1 MSATMH
7 YTYTLTGTEATT
19 GYFSCEPPRGLSFA
33 GGLAWLEE
41 HPADDFMHLWLLR
54 RLATFEQKKI
64 RTMITR
70 ECAGRPVLEALL
82 YELCLLTPRFAALRE
97 RFAPGAPT
105 RLSACTPLPYIKWS
119 LQPDSGLHVRWT
131 ELFRAN
137 MHDHRMLPH
146 PDDEELPPLF
156 DLGSVS
162 ALWLPRNT
170 VPVADLRQQVADRPR
185 DTGWRRP
192 PAQETAM
199 LALERLVEHDVIG
212 GVEMRH
218 VASLSPIALL
228 RQWRLDTGIQAG
240 RNNHTLCGLATT
252 YGRGLSL
259 ADARVSYAMEM
270 VERASSY
277 ASVSVQDGVLQ
288 VTGRACRTPVTVARL
303 SELRARGIEAVD
315 PADFPLEAP
324 YQDEPLHWMEGRS
337 PRPDGEV
344 TVLVPVQM
352 VFLFCNLDEVS
363 LYTAPG
369 STGLASGNIPEE
381 AKVAALT
388 EIIERDA
395 EATMPYSW
403 QRCFTLTTE
412 DPALKMLLDD
422 YAARGVHLQFQDI
435 TTDFGVPCYK
445 AFVTGRDGTV
455 TRATGAGLDGRRA
468 IVSCLTETPYP
479 YPDSPPSAPAP
490 SHIPVRRL
498 EELPDMSMG
507 NVHDNLA
514 LLEAMFTANGRTPV
528 YVDITR
534 DDLGFPVVRALVPG
548 MELTAD
554 FTPFTRINPRLYRR
568 YLDMFR

>member
-1 MSATMH
+1 
-7 YTYTLTGTEATT
+7 
-19 GYFSCEPPRGLSFA
+19 
-33 GGLAWLEE
+33 
-41 HPADDFMHLWLLR
+41 
-54 RLATFEQKKI
+54 
-64 RTMITR
+64 
-70 ECAGRPVLEALL
+70 
-82 YELCLLTPRFAALRE
+82 
-97 RFAPGAPT
+97 
-105 RLSACTPLPYIKWS
+105 
-119 LQPDSGLHVRWT
+119 
-131 ELFRAN
+131 
-137 MHDHRMLPH
+137 
-146 PDDEELPPLF
+146 
-156 DLGSVS
+156 
-162 ALWLPRNT
+162 
-170 VPVADLRQQVADRPR
+170 
-185 DTGWRRP
+185 
-192 PAQETAM
+192 
-199 LALERLVEHDVIG
+199 
-212 GVEMRH
+212 
-218 VASLSPIALL
+218 
-228 RQWRLDTGIQAG
+228 
-240 RNNHTLCGLATT
+240 
-252 YGRGLSL
+252 
-259 ADARVSYAMEM
+259 
-270 VERASSY
+270 
-277 ASVSVQDGVLQ
+277 
-288 VTGRACRTPVTVARL
+288 
-303 SELRARGIEAVD
+303 
-315 PADFPLEAP
+315 
-324 YQDEPLHWMEGRS
+324 
-337 PRPDGEV
+337 
-344 TVLVPVQM
+344 M